1 MRGIPNMRGTDR
13 LLLFTGAD
21 IIKNDGVYSRYFFNV
36 SANGRYG
43 VSVKV
48 DNTQGNAAYI
58 INRAHS
64 SGAPPLDP
72 DDGGNV
78 QQEPLEQFQ
87 RMTTGGVFEVQ
98 GVPIGGVSTRDMLP
112 PSRVNDLAVVEVS
125 YAEATVTLRW
135 TALGDDFD
143 QGGPAH
149 YVEIRYGRDFDQL
162 ADDFHG
168 SASVNHSQVLRGSLT
183 SPSEPGSVQT
193 IVILVPDRG
202 DNVTFVFALRMCD
215 EADSCGDPS
224 NIVTANL
231 EYIPEPVNDTVIWAI
246 GPVLGVFAAI
256 LVLLLCYFKV
266 SRAKGIEP
274 ARSAQPP
281 SANDHP
287 SFVHTV

>member
-1 MRGIPNMRGTDR
+1 
-13 LLLFTGAD
+13 
-21 IIKNDGVYSRYFFNV
+21 
-36 SANGRYG
+36 
-43 VSVKV
+43 
-48 DNTQGNAAYI
+48 
-58 INRAHS
+58 
-64 SGAPPLDP
+64 
-72 DDGGNV
+72 
-78 QQEPLEQFQ
+78 
-87 RMTTGGVFEVQ
+87 
-98 GVPIGGVSTRDMLP
+98 MLP

-215 EADSCGDPS
+215 EADNCGDPS

-231 EYIPEPVNDTVIWAI
+231 EYIPLPVNDIDTVTLIVIVVCIALL
-246 GPVLGVFAAI
+246 VVVVI
-256 LVLLLCYFKV
+256 LVFC
-266 SRAKGIEP
+266 RGNRTET
-274 ARSAQPP
+274 ARSTQPP
-281 SANDHP
+281 SANDNP
-287 SFVHTV
+287 SFVPTV